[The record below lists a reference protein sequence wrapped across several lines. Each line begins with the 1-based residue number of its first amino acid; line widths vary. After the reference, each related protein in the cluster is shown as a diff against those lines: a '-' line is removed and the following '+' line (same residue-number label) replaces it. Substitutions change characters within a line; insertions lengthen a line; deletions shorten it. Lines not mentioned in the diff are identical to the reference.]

1 MARPPILSYAQNAE
15 DVVLSR
21 VFAAQEFGFYVD
33 IGARHSVED
42 SVTLHFYERG
52 WHGVNVEPDRGL
64 HTLFLRD
71 RRRGTNLSAVVGRP
85 RGRVAF
91 HSTSIPMRIK

>member
-1 MARPPILSYAQNAE
+1 
-15 DVVLSR
+15 VVLSR
-21 VFAAQEFGFYVD
+21 ASSDREFGFYVD
-33 IGARHSVED
+33 IGACRPVED
-42 SVTLHFYERG
+42 SVTIHFYERG

-71 RRRGTNLSAVVGRP
+71 RRRDTILSAVVGRP

-91 HSTSIPMRIK
+91 HPTSIPMRIK